1 MEVYMCVM
9 FLGTK
14 EGFLFLFLISITSII
29 HFVSLLHYSPG
40 CVQDTY

>member
-1 MEVYMCVM
+1 MCVM

-14 EGFLFLFLISITSII
+14 EGFLFLSFLIIITSII

-40 CVQDTY
+40 